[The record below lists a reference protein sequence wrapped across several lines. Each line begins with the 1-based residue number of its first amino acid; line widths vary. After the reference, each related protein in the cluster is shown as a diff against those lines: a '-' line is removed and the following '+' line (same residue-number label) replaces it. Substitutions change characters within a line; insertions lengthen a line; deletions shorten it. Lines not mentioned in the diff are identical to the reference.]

1 MCILDT
7 HQVLIVAALG
17 PTTPCS
23 QLILYRIERSV
34 KLTSVLASFCSA
46 LRLNWTDG
54 CVRLPT
60 KMAAVVQTHQD

>member
-34 KLTSVLASFCSA
+34 KLTSVLVCFCSA
-46 LRLNWTDG
+46 CFNWTDG
-54 CVRLPT
+54 CVRSPT
-60 KMAAVVQTHQD
+60 KMAAVKQTHQD